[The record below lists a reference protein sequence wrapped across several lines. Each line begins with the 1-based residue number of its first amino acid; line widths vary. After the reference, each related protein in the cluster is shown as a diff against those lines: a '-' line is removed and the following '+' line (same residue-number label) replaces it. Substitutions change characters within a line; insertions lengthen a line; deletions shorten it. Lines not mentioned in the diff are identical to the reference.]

1 MLSAGRTMNLI
12 RTLFPIVLAAGLLAA
27 CDKIPGAKGDPGP
40 PGPQGERGE
49 AGPPG
54 PAGPRGPPGSAGAA
68 AAPGAAIC
76 ASALSTSLGLA
87 RAWIGDGFD
96 VLELASQ
103 PSPPV

>member
-1 MLSAGRTMNLI
+1 MNLI

-54 PAGPRGPPGSAGAA
+54 PAGPRGRLVPRVLQPRPGRRVQFVWSARI
-68 AAPGAAIC
+68 AIPRL
-76 ASALSTSLGLA
+76 ALHSANKMRSC
-87 RAWIGDGFD
+87 
-96 VLELASQ
+96 
-103 PSPPV
+103 